1 MSESTARDPYRAAAS
16 GETTDPSRAADPSR
30 AIVRHGHGGV
40 DEPTALTPYRM
51 PVPGRTWRSAAR
63 FGVLVG
69 GSAAIGI
76 GVATGGLTIA
86 GAALLAVT
94 LATGQVLA
102 QTWRQNRLGQ
112 AVVGGIAQGDLEVA
126 LGAAER
132 ALVESPTGVMRTL
145 AASNLASVLIQRDR
159 VDEAA
164 AVLDKYPPGMLHM
177 PLASILWLNNRAF
190 AHLALVDEDPAGLEA
205 AGRLLAE
212 AEKRLKRASAR
223 DLGGAPNSRK
233 LQSALAGTR
242 AIERVLDKDGRAALQ
257 YLKLAQEVDDGTAT
271 PYRTVERELCRAEA
285 LRLLGRADEA
295 TLVVEGL
302 TETSM
307 TPRQEHRAERLRS
320 RLGLA

>member
-1 MSESTARDPYRAAAS
+1 MSESTARDPYAAAAS
-16 GETTDPSRAADPSR
+16 GEATDPSRAADPSR

-302 TETSM
+302 TETAM
-307 TPRQEHRAERLRS
+307 TPRQEHRAVRLRS
-320 RLGLA
+320 RLGLG

>member
-1 MSESTARDPYRAAAS
+1 MSESTEPDAS
-16 GETTDPSRAADPSR
+16 GDATDPEATDPSR

-40 DEPTALTPYRM
+40 DEPTALEPYRL

-63 FGVLVG
+63 LGVLVG

-112 AVVGGIAQGDLEVA
+112 AVVGGIAQGDLDVA
-126 LGAAER
+126 LAAAEK

-159 VDEAA
+159 VGDAA
-164 AVLDKYPPGMLHM
+164 AILDKYPPGMLHM

-223 DLGGAPNSRK
+223 DLGGAPNAKK

-242 AIERVLDKDGRAALQ
+242 AIERVIDKDGRAALQ
-257 YLKLAQEVDDGTAT
+257 HLKIAQEIDDGTST

-285 LRLLGRADEA
+285 LRLLGRGDEA

-302 TETSM
+302 TATTM
-307 TPRQEHRAERLRS
+307 TARQEQRAERLRA

>member
-1 MSESTARDPYRAAAS
+1 MSESTHRGPYGTSA
-16 GETTDPSRAADPSR
+16 ELEQTDPSSAL
-30 AIVRHGHGGV
+30 VRRDDV
-40 DEPTALTPYRM
+40 DEHTALEPYRL

-112 AVVGGIAQGDLEVA
+112 AVVGGIAQGDLDVA
-126 LGAAER
+126 LAAAER
-132 ALVESPTGVMRTL
+132 ALIESPTGVMRTL

-159 VDEAA
+159 VGEAA
-164 AVLDKYPPGMLHM
+164 SILDKYPPGMLHM

-190 AHLALVDEDPAGLEA
+190 AHLALVEEDPAGLEA

-212 AEKRLKRASAR
+212 AEKRLAKASAR
-223 DLGGAPNSRK
+223 DLGGAQNARK

-242 AIERVLDKDGRAALQ
+242 AIERVIDKDGRAALRH
-257 YLKLAQEVDDGTAT
+257 LKMATEIDDGAPTA
-271 PYRTVERELCRAEA
+271 YRTVERELCRAEA

-295 TLVVEGL
+295 TLAVEGL
-302 TETSM
+302 TETPM
-307 TPRQEHRAERLRS
+307 TTRQEHRAARLRH
-320 RLGLA
+320 RLGIG

>member
-1 MSESTARDPYRAAAS
+1 MSESTARDPYDATS
-16 GETTDPSRAADPSR
+16 GEATDPSRGADPSR

-112 AVVGGIAQGDLEVA
+112 AVVGGIAQGDLELA

-257 YLKLAQEVDDGTAT
+257 HLKVAQEIDDGTAT

-285 LRLLGRADEA
+285 LRLLGRGDEA

-302 TETSM
+302 TETTM
-307 TPRQEHRAERLRS
+307 TPRQEQRAERLRA
-320 RLGLA
+320 RLGLG